1 MAGTRF
7 ISNSAGETR
16 ALGAALARALPDGTV
31 VALAGELGSG
41 KTTFVQ
47 GAAEGLGIE
56 RGPDEAGETEG
67 VTSPTFVLVR
77 EHVGS
82 AGRVLVHVDAYRLRA
97 AEELRELG
105 IGDLMGGNALAF
117 VEWADRVAEALV
129 RPYLLVRFGHESQSS
144 RALEVDGV
152 GEGAGPLLETAARAL
167 AGAAGAAGA
176 EDTREGTSA

>member
-1 MAGTRF
+1 MARTRF
-7 ISNSAGETR
+7 ISHSADETR
-16 ALGAALARALPDGTV
+16 AMGAALARALPEGTV

-82 AGRVLVHVDAYRLRA
+82 AGRVLVHVDAYRLRTPD
-97 AEELRELG
+97 ELRDLG
-105 IGDLMGGNALAF
+105 IGDLIGGRAVGF
-117 VEWADRVAEALV
+117 VEWADRVEEALP

-144 RALEVDGV
+144 RALELDGV
-152 GEGAGPLLETAARAL
+152 GEGSGPLREAAARAL
-167 AGAAGAAGA
+167 ADAAEAARA
-176 EDTREGTSA
+176 ARTEGEASV